1 MAFCVVQQTD
11 DPKTQAA
18 IRCWCRHLWIKPTAT
33 CWYVMKTSSIQQN
46 ILSSHLRNVPF
57 MTNIVPFLSTPTHAF
72 ACRPSRRRAAWLRA
86 GTRRPLCNGG
96 PCRTM
101 WVEEQQ
107 ARSETTTWVVIV
119 SVVKVLVG
127 WSFLSDQRS
136 QKVEVQVKMC
146 QVKIATLTVSLG
158 PRKLEMLIDN
168 HGYLQKMLH
177 TTLLCCWCCKKSQE
191 PIDSKTALQE
201 LWCSTLAVRI
211 TPPPFNLEETSK
223 GAGWRA
229 AWQTLA
235 GFNVPRLPK
244 SPTKTA
250 IAQGTRQVN
259 WWWIFQIQV
268 NYGGLWWIHLYSWRH
283 AS

>member
-1 MAFCVVQQTD
+1 MAFCVVQHTD

-33 CWYVMKTSSIQQN
+33 YWYVMKTSSIQQN
-46 ILSSHLRNVPF
+46 ILSSHLCNVPF
-57 MTNIVPFLSTPTHAF
+57 MINIVPSLSTPTHAF

-119 SVVKVLVG
+119 SVGKGLG
-127 WSFLSDQRS
+127 RMKLLSDQRS

-146 QVKIATLTVSLG
+146 QIKIATLTVSLG

-191 PIDSKTALQE
+191 PIDSKKSAQPGAVMLDVGSQDHPAALQPWRNIQRTWWVGRFQQPTAAE
-201 LWCSTLAVRI
+201 E
-211 TPPPFNLEETSK
+211 PPPNK
-223 GAGWRA
+223 
-229 AWQTLA
+229 
-235 GFNVPRLPK
+235 
-244 SPTKTA
+244 KT
-250 IAQGTRQVN
+250 QQ
-259 WWWIFQIQV
+259 
-268 NYGGLWWIHLYSWRH
+268 LK
-283 AS
+283 